1 VGCCLR
7 GAVRLVPSRPR
18 PFKQVSR
25 TVLRA
30 NCVSPSDAGRINSDL
45 AKGSYKPDA
54 RPQRALPPTA
64 LDNLE
69 NAPAGTRTRDARI
82 SCPKLYPLS
91 YGGVEERQPGLG
103 AALPATACSR
113 PGSGLS
119 ATHAGHDGMRSL
131 TLKGAPDGQPVAVG
145 PGMASG
151 GKRSTSSAWSG
162 RHGLP
167 RRRAFWGYSRAALD
181 GAGSAVDQRP
191 ELRGVVVAVVV
202 APDVLV
208 ATVASSR

>member
-151 GKRSTSSAWSG
+151 ASG
-162 RHGLP
+162 QLQARGVGVT
-167 RRRAFWGYSRAALD
+167 ACRAAAPS
-181 GAGSAVDQRP
+181 GAI
-191 ELRGVVVAVVV
+191 RG
-202 APDVLV
+202 P
-208 ATVASSR
+208 R